1 MFYKASW
8 RHHMLNINPIVN
20 VMIMLI
26 VTIMYGKQLEEKV
39 IVIVHINTSKHF
51 FLVKTLIDQVVIMM
65 HFPNGKLDHY
75 YNGSILLVPLL
86 GCWVGIFL

>member
-1 MFYKASW
+1 
-8 RHHMLNINPIVN
+8 MLNINPLVN

-86 GCWVGIFL
+86 GCW